1 MGASKSSTVSVPL
14 PTSLAGAIAASAS
27 LTHLAAR
34 LRESEQRLASIA
46 PLLPDS
52 LARELRPGPIDDEGW
67 SVLVS
72 NAAVAAKLR
81 QLLPRLSQELKAR
94 SFRDLPIR
102 VRLRAY
108 WESGAWCRLS
118 ESNGRPS
125 AYKAGALPAELSR
138 RPRARILGRQ
148 GPPRQ

>member
-1 MGASKSSTVSVPL
+1 MGASKSIAASVPL
-14 PTSLAGAIAASAS
+14 PVTLHSAIAASDS
-27 LTHLAAR
+27 LTSLAAR
-34 LRESEQRLASIA
+34 LRESEQRLAAIA
-46 PLLPDS
+46 PLLPDT

-81 QLLPRLSQELKAR
+81 QLLPRLSEELRAR

-108 WESGAWCRLS
+108 
-118 ESNGRPS
+118 
-125 AYKAGALPAELSR
+125 
-138 RPRARILGRQ
+138 
-148 GPPRQ
+148 

>member
-1 MGASKSSTVSVPL
+1 MGASKSAASSVPL
-14 PTSLAGAIAASAS
+14 PVTLHSAIAASDS
-27 LTHLAAR
+27 LTSLAAR
-34 LRESEQRLASIA
+34 LRESEQRLATIA
-46 PLLPDS
+46 ALLPDT

-81 QLLPRLSQELKAR
+81 QLLPRLSEELKAH

-108 WESGAWCRLS
+108 
-118 ESNGRPS
+118 
-125 AYKAGALPAELSR
+125 
-138 RPRARILGRQ
+138 
-148 GPPRQ
+148 